1 MTQTQGRANPFTAE
15 QLAKDEARAFR
26 RNRPTASTIIMA
38 AVAGDMLAREGRTLG
53 KRGTGVCDC
62 GRRISA
68 TRSQC
73 RKCAGV

>member
-1 MTQTQGRANPFTAE
+1 MKGNEGSANPFTAE
-15 QLAKDEARAFR
+15 QLRGDAARAFR

-38 AVAGDMLAREGRTLG
+38 AVAGDMLSREGRTLG
-53 KRGTGVCDC
+53 KRGTGVCEC

-73 RKCAGV
+73 RACAGA